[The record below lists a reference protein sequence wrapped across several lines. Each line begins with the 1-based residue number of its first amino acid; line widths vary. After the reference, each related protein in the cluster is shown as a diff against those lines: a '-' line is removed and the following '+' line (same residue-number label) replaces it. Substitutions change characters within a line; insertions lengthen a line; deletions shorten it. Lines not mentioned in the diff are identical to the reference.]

1 MKLDISISVKN
12 YLVGQKNQTNKQT
25 NKWWNFAVKVY
36 LNIWSIFRHNHFLQ
50 AVPNYHNI
58 RQILENQSNRNYI
71 YEYVLNMET
80 FFRHFKKKRSHGKN
94 RLIVKQ
100 FQTVT
105 NLELRLV
112 AMLPVNL
119 FSIPL
124 GIEHIFSF
132 YIPLGIEH
140 IFSFEQTW
148 IQNCFVQ
155 NWIESGPDYFQM
167 LSIYFISIAIILF
180 LKGHYSS
187 FEHNNFFGPRLVF
200 LKVFEEDGTGKL
212 VTTGKGLLQL
222 RYTVIEV
229 TFHSRLR

>member
-1 MKLDISISVKN
+1 
-12 YLVGQKNQTNKQT
+12 
-25 NKWWNFAVKVY
+25 
-36 LNIWSIFRHNHFLQ
+36 
-50 AVPNYHNI
+50 
-58 RQILENQSNRNYI
+58 
-71 YEYVLNMET
+71 MET

-119 FSIPL
+119 FS
-124 GIEHIFSF
+124 
-132 YIPLGIEH
+132 IPLGIEH

-222 RYTVIEV
+222 RCTVIEV

>member
-1 MKLDISISVKN
+1 
-12 YLVGQKNQTNKQT
+12 
-25 NKWWNFAVKVY
+25 
-36 LNIWSIFRHNHFLQ
+36 
-50 AVPNYHNI
+50 
-58 RQILENQSNRNYI
+58 
-71 YEYVLNMET
+71 ME
-80 FFRHFKKKRSHGKN
+80 KN

-132 YIPLGIEH
+132 SIPLGIEH
-140 IFSFEQTW
+140 NFKFDQTW

-212 VTTGKGLLQL
+212 LTTGKGLLRL
-222 RYTVIEV
+222 RCTVIYV
-229 TFHSRLR
+229 KFGKLRCASNVVCRDPTELRPSPINISKYYNLLLSYVYY